1 MMDGAHPNE
10 LDLLAYVEEDLPE
23 SRKAAVAEHVAGCQ
37 ACADSVR
44 QLETARQVLRSAPLL
59 ELPAGARAAVLA
71 GLPARAPRRRLR
83 WRPAA
88 VAPALAAAAVLAV
101 VTGVVL
107 TVDWNGREQEEGA
120 ALAPAPAEQAT
131 SEAGAGAGDE
141 EAEQDDTRALSSAL
155 RSVQGPPRDVA
166 LYLRRQGFD
175 ARVVDSTVRVRNA
188 DPDAVMR
195 ALADRPDGPV
205 VVEVVP

>member
-10 LDLLAYVEEDLPE
+10 LDLLAYVEDDLPDP
-23 SRKAAVAEHVAGCQ
+23 RKAALAEHVAGCR

-59 ELPAGARAAVLA
+59 ELPAGSRAAVLA
-71 GLPARAPRRRLR
+71 GLPARAPKRRLR
-83 WRPAA
+83 WRPTV

-101 VTGVVL
+101 VGGVVL
-107 TVDWNGREQEEGA
+107 TADWNGDGREAQEAARPASPATVMQETAGGDAAGA
-120 ALAPAPAEQAT
+120 AEDRT
-131 SEAGAGAGDE
+131 
-141 EAEQDDTRALSSAL
+141 LSSAL
-155 RSVQGPPRDVA
+155 RPVQGPPKEVA
-166 LYLRRQGFD
+166 LYLRRQGFQ

-195 ALADRPDGPV
+195 ALADRPSGPV

>member
-10 LDLLAYVEEDLPE
+10 LDLLAYVEEDLPD
-23 SRKAAVAEHVAGCQ
+23 SRKAAVAEHVAGCR

-59 ELPAGARAAVLA
+59 EMPAGSREAVLA
-71 GLPARAPRRRLR
+71 GLPARAPKRRLR
-83 WRPAA
+83 WRPAV
-88 VAPALAAAAVLAV
+88 VAPALATAAVLAV

-107 TVDWNGREQEEGA
+107 TVDWNGDGQEAQEA
-120 ALAPAPAEQAT
+120 AGPAAPATVMEEAAGE
-131 SEAGAGAGDE
+131 EAGGAE
-141 EAEQDDTRALSSAL
+141 DDSRALSSTL
-155 RSVQGPPRDVA
+155 RSVEGPPREVA

-188 DPDAVMR
+188 DPVAVMR
-195 ALADRPDGPV
+195 ALADRPSGPV
-205 VVEVVP
+205 RVEVVP

>member
-23 SRKAAVAEHVAGCQ
+23 SRKGAVAEHVAGCQ
-37 ACADSVR
+37 ACGDSVR

-59 ELPAGARAAVLA
+59 DLPAGTRAAVLA
-71 GLPARAPRRRLR
+71 SLPARAPKRRLR
-83 WRPAA
+83 WRPAV

-107 TVDWNGREQEEGA
+107 TVDWSGRGQEEA
-120 ALAPAPAEQAT
+120 AEFAPSPAAPAT
-131 SEAGAGAGDE
+131 SEGDAGAEAGGAE
-141 EAEQDDTRALSSAL
+141 DDKRALSSAL
-155 RSVQGPPRDVA
+155 RSVQGPPREVA

-175 ARVVDSTVRVRNA
+175 VRVVDSTVRVRNA

>member
-10 LDLLAYVEEDLPE
+10 LDLLAYVEEELPDP
-23 SRKAAVAEHVAGCQ
+23 RKAAVAEHVAGCQ

-44 QLETARQVLRSAPLL
+44 QLEAARQVLRSAPLL
-59 ELPAGARAAVLA
+59 ELPADRRAAVLA
-71 GLPARAPRRRLR
+71 GLPARAPKRRLR
-83 WRPAA
+83 WRPAL
-88 VAPALAAAAVLAV
+88 VAPALATAAVLAV
-101 VTGVVL
+101 VTGIVL
-107 TVDWNGREQEEGA
+107 TVDGNGREQGEA
-120 ALAPAPAEQAT
+120 AQVAPTVAEQAT
-131 SEAGAGAGDE
+131 TEADAGAEAGGDE
-141 EAEQDDTRALSSAL
+141 YDRALSAAPI

-166 LYLRRQGFD
+166 LFLRRQGFE
-175 ARVVDSTVRVRNA
+175 ARVVDSTVRVRDA

>member
-23 SRKAAVAEHVAGCQ
+23 PRKAAVAEHVAGCQ

-44 QLETARQVLRSAPLL
+44 RLETARQVLRSAPLL
-59 ELPAGARAAVLA
+59 EVPAGTRAAVLA
-71 GLPARAPRRRLR
+71 GLPARAPKRRLR
-83 WRPAA
+83 WRPAI

-107 TVDWNGREQEEGA
+107 TVDWNGREQEEA
-120 ALAPAPAEQAT
+120 AEFAPSPAAPAT
-131 SEAGAGAGDE
+131 SEGDAGAEAGGAE
-141 EAEQDDTRALSSAL
+141 DDKRALSSAL
-155 RSVQGPPRDVA
+155 RSVQGPPREVA

-195 ALADRPDGPV
+195 ALADRPSGPV
-205 VVEVVP
+205 LVEVVP

>member
-10 LDLLAYVEEDLPE
+10 LDLLAYVEEDLPDP
-23 SRKAAVAEHVAGCQ
+23 RRAAVAEHLAVCQ

-59 ELPAGARAAVLA
+59 EMPAGSRAAVLA

-83 WRPAA
+83 WRPGV
-88 VAPALAAAAVLAV
+88 VAPALAAAALVAV
-101 VTGVVL
+101 VTGVFL
-107 TVDWNGREQEEGA
+107 VDPSGREQEEA
-120 ALAPAPAEQAT
+120 AQFEARPAEQAT
-131 SEAGAGAGDE
+131 TEADAGAGAGGGEDE
-141 EAEQDDTRALSSAL
+141 RALSAGAV
-155 RSVQGPPRDVA
+155 RSVQGPPSEVA
-166 LYLRRQGFD
+166 LFLRRQGFE
-175 ARVVDSTVRVRNA
+175 ARVVGSTVRVRNA

-205 VVEVVP
+205 RIKVVP